1 MKKIFA
7 LVALALAAITTT
19 TAVAQTAASAIE
31 SKKQTLFNS
40 ANHSSTPYRIPA
52 IATLSN
58 GDVIAIADQRPC
70 GADVGN
76 GEVDIYAKIS
86 SNNGSTWTPSS
97 TDPSADGTGL
107 KIADG
112 TSSNGYG
119 DAAVVANRE
128 SGEVMAIC
136 VAGKVVFSNGSS
148 SKHNKM
154 ARLYSSDYGK
164 TWKTED
170 VTTAFFDN
178 LLPNAYTMFMASG
191 KILQSTK
198 VKKGNYYR
206 LYGALL
212 VRQKKNWLSKE
223 NVNYVVYSDDFG
235 KTWAILGGKS
245 CISSADE
252 AKVEE
257 LPNGNIVVSS
267 RKSGGRYFNV
277 FSFSNLESATGSWG
291 STSTCSFGGSN
302 ATNGELLMYHNVTNV
317 STGEKTNIILQSLP
331 TGSSRSN
338 VAVFYKVI
346 DNNTSYSSSSFTS
359 GWTKGIEVDNGAS
372 GYSTMT
378 ILPNGEIGF
387 LYEDNYDTSKA
398 DGDYSDIVYVPLTVS
413 EITGGA
419 YTYTSSEVVKETVAT
434 PAITPNGGE
443 LKYGNNT
450 VSIACDTDGATIYYT
465 IDGTEPTTS
474 STKYTGAFT
483 LSSNATVKAIAVKSG
498 WNNSDV
504 ASASFTY
511 TVETVATPTITPNGG
526 ELKYGNNTVT
536 IACATDGATIYY
548 TTNGATPTTSSTKYT
563 GAFTLTS
570 NATVKA
576 IAVKTGWNNSSVASA
591 SFTYTVETVATPV
604 IAPNGGE
611 IEAGTTI
618 SISCATSGAT
628 IYYSTNGAE
637 PTTVYSAP
645 FALNEAATVKAVA
658 KKTGWNNSATAQAS
672 FTIKQEVVEPEE
684 PEIEEPEEPEFVG
697 KTWTVNLKSG
707 EVDDNNGYIATF
719 SASVAVTLPED
730 VTAYVVTRTLLSYIY
745 TSEVSGKTIPANTG
759 VILFSENGGNIT
771 ITEAAADATVAKIST
786 NKLIATGDNSV
797 KTSSNKYFV
806 LQEKSGSMTFVKVS
820 KNTTVAANT
829 AYLEGSSWY
838 SSMKLSVDNENPE
851 VSGVEGVEAENAEVE
866 YYNLQGVKVENP
878 EKGIFIKK
886 QGNKTTKVVL

>member
-1 MKKIFA
+1 M
-7 LVALALAAITTT
+7 
-19 TAVAQTAASAIE
+19 
-31 SKKQTLFNS
+31 
-40 ANHSSTPYRIPA
+40 
-52 IATLSN
+52 
-58 GDVIAIADQRPC
+58 
-70 GADVGN
+70 
-76 GEVDIYAKIS
+76 
-86 SNNGSTWTPSS
+86 
-97 TDPSADGTGL
+97 
-107 KIADG
+107 
-112 TSSNGYG
+112 
-119 DAAVVANRE
+119 
-128 SGEVMAIC
+128 
-136 VAGKVVFSNGSS
+136 
-148 SKHNKM
+148 
-154 ARLYSSDYGK
+154 
-164 TWKTED
+164 
-170 VTTAFFDN
+170 
-178 LLPNAYTMFMASG
+178 
-191 KILQSTK
+191 
-198 VKKGNYYR
+198 
-206 LYGALL
+206 
-212 VRQKKNWLSKE
+212 
-223 NVNYVVYSDDFG
+223 
-235 KTWAILGGKS
+235 
-245 CISSADE
+245 
-252 AKVEE
+252 
-257 LPNGNIVVSS
+257 
-267 RKSGGRYFNV
+267 
-277 FSFSNLESATGSWG
+277 
-291 STSTCSFGGSN
+291 
-302 ATNGELLMYHNVTNV
+302 
-317 STGEKTNIILQSLP
+317 
-331 TGSSRSN
+331 
-338 VAVFYKVI
+338 
-346 DNNTSYSSSSFTS
+346 
-359 GWTKGIEVDNGAS
+359 
-372 GYSTMT
+372 
-378 ILPNGEIGF
+378 
-387 LYEDNYDTSKA
+387 
-398 DGDYSDIVYVPLTVS
+398 
-413 EITGGA
+413 
-419 YTYTSSEVVKETVAT
+419 
-434 PAITPNGGE
+434 
-443 LKYGNNT
+443 
-450 VSIACDTDGATIYYT
+450 
-465 IDGTEPTTS
+465 
-474 STKYTGAFT
+474 
-483 LSSNATVKAIAVKSG
+483 
-498 WNNSDV
+498 
-504 ASASFTY
+504 
-511 TVETVATPTITPNGG
+511 
-526 ELKYGNNTVT
+526 
-536 IACATDGATIYY
+536 
-548 TTNGATPTTSSTKYT
+548 
-563 GAFTLTS
+563 
-570 NATVKA
+570 KA